1 LLIQPALSSPVTQIV
16 VKKIAVVEI
25 VAAEAVTD
33 YSLRVP
39 MTTPTLT
46 QRFLTRVR
54 EEMARLE
61 LSQRDIA
68 AFSGLSES
76 KISKIMHGV
85 LELGIEDAAKL
96 CAAVSLSITEA
107 VRDRGMEFCAE
118 MTPTE
123 LRLLELWRKMSQPER
138 DAYFQIMG
146 GKVKLEGRRA
156 LPQRASRL
164 RKDSRG

>member
-1 LLIQPALSSPVTQIV
+1 MLIQPALSSPVTQIV

-85 LELGIEDAAKL
+85 LELGVEDAAKL
-96 CAAVSLSITEA
+96 
-107 VRDRGMEFCAE
+107 
-118 MTPTE
+118 
-123 LRLLELWRKMSQPER
+123 
-138 DAYFQIMG
+138 
-146 GKVKLEGRRA
+146 
-156 LPQRASRL
+156 
-164 RKDSRG
+164 